1 MERDT
6 RLLLVFLRQN
16 LILRHAYGSL
26 KPALNVCGSTYRE
39 QTKFGRS
46 TGHYDWLRS
55 MEGRVQ
61 GVRHWPFD
69 DTELAPI
76 IQQLLNSCRALSYA
90 KIEDGKY
97 FEITFTSPV
106 NINHDTSQDQDLSYN
121 GIYRSDAGEF
131 LLYFDTSA
139 LTPDEWNELSRTATE
154 YVEEKA

>member
-1 MERDT
+1 
-6 RLLLVFLRQN
+6 
-16 LILRHAYGSL
+16 
-26 KPALNVCGSTYRE
+26 
-39 QTKFGRS
+39 
-46 TGHYDWLRS
+46 
-55 MEGRVQ
+55 
-61 GVRHWPFD
+61 
-69 DTELAPI
+69 
-76 IQQLLNSCRALSYA
+76 LSYA

-97 FEITFTSPV
+97 LEITFTSPV